1 MLPSQIAG
9 KVHRFFYRRINF
21 MKPSS
26 LHNLK
31 VYGVFG
37 HRHMDMEIPELLLQE
52 GSELEIQKRRYRIIS
67 IVRKGG
73 NPVAVNVGLVH

>member
-1 MLPSQIAG
+1 
-9 KVHRFFYRRINF
+9 
-21 MKPSS
+21 MKPGS

-73 NPVAVNVGLVH
+73 NPVAINVGLVH

>member
-1 MLPSQIAG
+1 
-9 KVHRFFYRRINF
+9 
-21 MKPSS
+21 MKPKS

-52 GSELEIQKRRYRIIS
+52 DTELEIQKRHYRIIS
-67 IVRKGG
+67 IIRKGG
-73 NPVAVNVGLVH
+73 KPVAVNVGLVH